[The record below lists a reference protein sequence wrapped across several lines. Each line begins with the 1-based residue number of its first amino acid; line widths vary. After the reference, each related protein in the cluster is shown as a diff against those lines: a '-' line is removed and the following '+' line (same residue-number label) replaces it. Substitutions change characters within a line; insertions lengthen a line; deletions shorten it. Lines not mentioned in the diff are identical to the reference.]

1 MPSGWSINEGDI
13 IEIEGFTYDHM
24 STSSKTLYYSRNSY
38 NVTYN
43 LNATDASGNP
53 GSQKV
58 KYEATFT
65 RPGIVST
72 REGYRFTG
80 WYYDTSGQSEV
91 CLLYTSRCV

>member
-1 MPSGWSINEGDI
+1 MVTIYYKTENLNGSGYSEYMRGTMPSGWSINEGDI

-53 GSQKV
+53 GSQK
-58 KYEATFT
+58 K
-65 RPGIVST
+65 
-72 REGYRFTG
+72 
-80 WYYDTSGQSEV
+80 
-91 CLLYTSRCV
+91 

>member
-1 MPSGWSINEGDI
+1 MKADI
-13 IEIEGFTYDHM
+13 IEIEGFTYNRM
-24 STSSKTLYYSRNSY
+24 EKSSRTLYYNRNSY

-43 LNATDASGNP
+43 LNATDALGNP

-65 RPGIVST
+65 KPGTVPT

-91 CLLYTSRCV
+91 DFGRDKNACT